1 MRGDAFVGEI
11 ASGPQGGAWRDL
23 DGRDKTGDK
32 QKIFQRLEH
41 LARKGY
47 KLALIWPN
55 LEWRDVD
62 PRTPANPDKPVM
74 GKGPNYVPMTDAEF
88 FSKTPD
94 PLKLSPD
101 AREGI
106 TDFTKKARYR
116 DGIPDPL
123 P

>member
-1 MRGDAFVGEI
+1 
-11 ASGPQGGAWRDL
+11 
-23 DGRDKTGDK
+23 
-32 QKIFQRLEH
+32 
-41 LARKGY
+41 
-47 KLALIWPN
+47 
-55 LEWRDVD
+55 
-62 PRTPANPDKPVM
+62 
-74 GKGPNYVPMTDAEF
+74 MTDAEF